1 MLKTATAATHNML
14 SRFFFISGINCNFSE
29 ANSTQGTKNNSLEL
43 VDHIINSEDEEMDF
57 MDESFLDTKR
67 SEKKTKKKYS
77 WCVDNSTST
86 AIKCSESSAVLHIP
100 IMENTISTTVIKN
113 PVTPNVQDTTNTIVA
128 ENSTYSSF
136 STLSLS
142 DVIPSNLLRR
152 GSTSDGPVT
161 GK

>member
-1 MLKTATAATHNML
+1 M
-14 SRFFFISGINCNFSE
+14 
-29 ANSTQGTKNNSLEL
+29 EL
-43 VDHIINSEDEEMDF
+43 VDHFINSEDEEMDF

-86 AIKCSESSAVLHIP
+86 VEKSSESSAVLHIP
-100 IMENTISTTVIKN
+100 IISTTVIKN

-128 ENSTYSSF
+128 ENSTYSTF

-142 DVIPSNLLRR
+142 DVIPSNLLSR
-152 GSTSDGPVT
+152 GSTSDGSAS

>member
-1 MLKTATAATHNML
+1 M
-14 SRFFFISGINCNFSE
+14 
-29 ANSTQGTKNNSLEL
+29 EL
-43 VDHIINSEDEEMDF
+43 VDHFINSEDEEMDF

-86 AIKCSESSAVLHIP
+86 VEKSSESSAVLHIP
-100 IMENTISTTVIKN
+100 IISTTVIKN

-128 ENSTYSSF
+128 ENSTYSTF

-142 DVIPSNLLRR
+142 DVIPSNLLSR
-152 GSTSDGPVT
+152 GSTSDGSAS
-161 GK
+161 GKWFYNWTYFCMHCTFSLNLKM